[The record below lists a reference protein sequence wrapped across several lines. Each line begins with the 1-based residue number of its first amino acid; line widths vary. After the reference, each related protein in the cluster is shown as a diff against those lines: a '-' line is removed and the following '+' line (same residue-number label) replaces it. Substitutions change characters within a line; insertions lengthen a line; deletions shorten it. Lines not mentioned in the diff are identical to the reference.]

1 MSASCIYS
9 RERMSKGEENGL
21 EEITDFPK
29 QSTFNYDDMTVK
41 KGEGKNDI
49 YRKDKQAGRGQ

>member
-1 MSASCIYS
+1 M
-9 RERMSKGEENGL
+9 EKEKQNGL

-29 QSTFNYDDMTVK
+29 QSTFNYDDMAVK
-41 KGEGKNDI
+41 NGGEENGV

>member
-1 MSASCIYS
+1 M
-9 RERMSKGEENGL
+9 EKGKQNGL
-21 EEITDFPK
+21 EEIIDFPK

>member
-1 MSASCIYS
+1 M
-9 RERMSKGEENGL
+9 EKGKQNGL

-49 YRKDKQAGRGQ
+49 YRKDKQAGRRQ